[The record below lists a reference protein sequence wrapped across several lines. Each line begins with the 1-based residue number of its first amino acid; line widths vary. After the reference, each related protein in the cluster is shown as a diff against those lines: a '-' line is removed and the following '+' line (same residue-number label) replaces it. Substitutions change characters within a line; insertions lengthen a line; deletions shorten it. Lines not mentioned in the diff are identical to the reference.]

1 MKKTSPRSDNDLRP
15 EYDFASMRGGIRG
28 KYAKR
33 LRTESNLVLL
43 DPEVADAFP
52 TDEAVN
58 AALRGILHTAKEVR
72 KLGGLPNKTLQR
84 PARRTRRG

>member
-1 MKKTSPRSDNDLRP
+1 
-15 EYDFASMRGGIRG
+15 MRGGVRG

-52 TDEAVN
+52 TDEAAN
-58 AALRGILHTAKEVR
+58 AALRGILHTTKEVR
-72 KLGGLPNKTLQR
+72 KMDDLQDTTEAG
-84 PARRTRRG
+84 PKDPP